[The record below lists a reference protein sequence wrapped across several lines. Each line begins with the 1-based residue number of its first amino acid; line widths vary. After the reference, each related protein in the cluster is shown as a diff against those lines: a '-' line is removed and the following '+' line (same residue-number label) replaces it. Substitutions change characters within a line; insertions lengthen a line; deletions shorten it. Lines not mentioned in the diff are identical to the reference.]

1 MNARFAAPVVLLA
14 LAVVPQVAV
23 AGPYSWESGVSWSY
37 QIDIQYAEDY
47 GNAFRVDLLNGGT
60 GSTTTYGALSRT
72 NYIQTF
78 FPKFGSLPW
87 EPGSPDQ
94 EYDFTARVT
103 VTDENSGE
111 SGVFNLQGQGYARRW
126 PSGMVDRG
134 VFFPW
139 VNDGSNVLKLGEN
152 DYRVEGQH
160 AGIMRVQIWA
170 PNDPKVP
177 EPGTIIL
184 AGMGLAAAGGWW
196 VKKRRGVTSERS
208 QGAIGG

>member
-1 MNARFAAPVVLLA
+1 MNARFVVPVVLLA
-14 LAVVPQVAV
+14 LAVAPQVAL
-23 AGPYSWESGVSWSY
+23 AGPYPWETGVAWSY
-37 QIDIQYAEDY
+37 QIDILYPEDY
-47 GNAFRVDLLNGGT
+47 GDAFHVGLLNGGT

-72 NYIQTF
+72 AYIQTF
-78 FPKFGSLPW
+78 FPNFGTLPW
-87 EPGSPDQ
+87 APGSPDQ
-94 EYDFTARVT
+94 HYNFTARIT
-103 VTDENSGE
+103 VKDESSGE
-111 SGVFNLQGQGYARRW
+111 SGVFDLQGTASVLRHENSSGAVWLDQGIY
-126 PSGMVDRG
+126 
-134 VFFPW
+134 FPW

-196 VKKRRGVTSERS
+196 VKKRGKIASE
-208 QGAIGG
+208 